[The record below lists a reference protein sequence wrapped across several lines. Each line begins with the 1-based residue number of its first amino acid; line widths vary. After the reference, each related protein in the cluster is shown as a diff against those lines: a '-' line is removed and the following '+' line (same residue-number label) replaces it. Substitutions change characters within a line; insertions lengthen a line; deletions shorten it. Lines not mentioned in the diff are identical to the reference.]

1 MSRALN
7 RRVRKLE
14 QFGRAK
20 PRNVVVYEPED
31 DLEQAERQI
40 AQLRAAGLI
49 SEADLIMRIR
59 RFGKGLVPRPMIDG
73 KTVKLPSE

>member
-1 MSRALN
+1 MSRALS

-14 QFGRAK
+14 QSGRAK

-31 DLEQAERQI
+31 HPEQAERQI

-49 SEADLIMRIR
+49 GEADLIVRIR
-59 RFGKGLVPRPMIDG
+59 RVGEGPVPRPMIDG
-73 KTVKLPSE
+73 KAVELPSE